1 MDTCGDM
8 FWGTAGGEARGWE
21 GALLP
26 FIGTHSPVGKKVNNE
41 YIAKYPI
48 SGQTS
53 DEYQVQCPNLTVIQ
67 EQTSNR
73 CIGTHKNV

>member
-41 YIAKYPI
+41 YIAKYSI
-48 SGQTS
+48 SGHCRKIRFRRQMNTKFS
-53 DEYQVQCPNLTVIQ
+53 VRI
-67 EQTSNR
+67 
-73 CIGTHKNV
+73 